1 MATTGYRRIYRSES
15 DRLIGGVAA
24 GAGDYLGID
33 AAVVRVAFV
42 ALAFAGGLGVVLYL
56 ACWALVPSAPPGA
69 TAQPHADRKR
79 IEPYVAL
86 GVAAV
91 LGLLLLFRASGIW
104 PGDGLVWPLL
114 LVAGGLALLWSRA
127 DEERR
132 EGLSRSVRELS
143 RSGKGTLVR
152 LVLGLL
158 LLVAG
163 VSAFVAT
170 SDAAAA
176 AARGLAAAAV
186 VVAGLVLI
194 FAPWWRRLVRELAEE
209 RRERIRSQ
217 ERAELAAHLHD
228 SVLQTLALIQRRS
241 NDPDG
246 IVQLARRQER
256 ELRAWLYG
264 RAGETGERSLAD
276 ALYAAA
282 EEVEDLHGVPVEVV
296 CVGDHRLGE
305 PLVAMVAAAR
315 EAMVNAARHSG
326 GQRIDVYL
334 EVADGRAVIFVR
346 DRGCGFDPVSVPE
359 DRKGVSESIVG
370 RMTRVGGT
378 ATIQAVPGTGTEVE
392 LALALPAEV
401 SAAGQRPS

>member
-1 MATTGYRRIYRSES
+1 
-15 DRLIGGVAA
+15 
-24 GAGDYLGID
+24 
-33 AAVVRVAFV
+33 
-42 ALAFAGGLGVVLYL
+42 
-56 ACWALVPSAPPGA
+56 
-69 TAQPHADRKR
+69 
-79 IEPYVAL
+79 
-86 GVAAV
+86 
-91 LGLLLLFRASGIW
+91 
-104 PGDGLVWPLL
+104 
-114 LVAGGLALLWSRA
+114 
-127 DEERR
+127 
-132 EGLSRSVRELS
+132 
-143 RSGKGTLVR
+143 LVR

-276 ALYAAA
+276 ALYVAA
-282 EEVEDLHGVPVEVV
+282 EEVEDLHGVPIEVV
-296 CVGDHRLGE
+296 SVGDHQLGE
-305 PLVAMVAAAR
+305 PLAAMVAAAR

-346 DRGCGFDPVSVPE
+346 DRGCGFDPASVPE

-378 ATIQAVPGTGTEVE
+378 ATLQAVPGTGTEVE
-392 LALALPAEV
+392 LALTLPAAV